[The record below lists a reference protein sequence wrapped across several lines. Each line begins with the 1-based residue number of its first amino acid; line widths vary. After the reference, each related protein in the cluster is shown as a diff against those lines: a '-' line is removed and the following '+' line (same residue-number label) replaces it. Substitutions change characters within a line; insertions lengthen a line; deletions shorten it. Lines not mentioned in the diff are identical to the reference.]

1 MEDVKVQSSSQQLYV
16 ASFGRGVWRIP
27 LVSGTAPYNKQA
39 YDDLGAL
46 SNTVRGM
53 GLSAGVTTQLTNQIA
68 AIRTS
73 LRNGNGVCP
82 DLSSLEAQ
90 IADLVTKGKVSAAQ
104 QSQLDSAIDAI
115 RGELGC

>member
-1 MEDVKVQSSSQQLYV
+1 MEDVKVQSSSRQLYV
-16 ASFGRGVWRIP
+16 ASFGRGVRRIP

-39 YDDLGAL
+39 YDDLGVP

-73 LRNGNGVCP
+73 LKNGNGV
-82 DLSSLEAQ
+82 
-90 IADLVTKGKVSAAQ
+90 
-104 QSQLDSAIDAI
+104 DAI
-115 RGELGC
+115 LGQLGC